1 MLRKAKIR
9 FKNIEWSI
17 IHCDSET
24 TIIDDPFILGIG
36 SFTFRFVSVGRLCGV
51 GISIDIEF
59 NNKVIESIGSNVI
72 IITNGKIEQSAE
84 YNRATGKDKK

>member
-72 IITNGKIEQSAE
+72 IITNGEIEQSAE